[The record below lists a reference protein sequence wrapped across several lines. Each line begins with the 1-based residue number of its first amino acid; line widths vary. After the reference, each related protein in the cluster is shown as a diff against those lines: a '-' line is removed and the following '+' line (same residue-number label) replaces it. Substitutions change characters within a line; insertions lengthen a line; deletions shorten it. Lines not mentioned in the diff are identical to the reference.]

1 MSIFAPTIIEETSR
15 GRISYDIFSRMTKDR
30 IIWVLGEV
38 NDEMA
43 ASVCAQLLYL
53 AAVDPKEDIYMYIN
67 SPGGSVCA
75 GMAIYDT
82 MQAIEPDVR
91 TIGMGMCAS
100 MGSVLLS
107 GGTKGKRCVLPH
119 TEVMIHQPSGGTKG
133 QATEIEIVAEHIIK
147 TKKILTQLI
156 ADNCNQPYDKVYV
169 DMERDHYL
177 DAKEALKYGIVDEII
192 SNLNGAGTTLDALLA
207 SESADNGS
215 DAEAS
220 VSND

>member
-15 GRISYDIFSRMTKDR
+15 GRVSYDIFSRMTKDR

-38 NDEMA
+38 TDEMA

-53 AAVDPKEDIYMYIN
+53 AAVDPKEEIYMYIN

-119 TEVMIHQPSGGTKG
+119 TEVMIHQPLGGAKG
-133 QATEIEIVAEHIIK
+133 QATDIQITAEHILK
-147 TKKILTQLI
+147 TKKILTQII
-156 ADNCNQPYDKVYV
+156 ADNCGQDYNKVSA
-169 DMERDHYL
+169 DMERDYYM
-177 DAKEALKYGIVDEII
+177 DAKESLKYGIIDEII
-192 SNLNGAGTTLDALLA
+192 SSLNGAGTTLDELLA
-207 SESADNGS
+207 SESEEEN
-215 DAEAS
+215 
-220 VSND
+220 N